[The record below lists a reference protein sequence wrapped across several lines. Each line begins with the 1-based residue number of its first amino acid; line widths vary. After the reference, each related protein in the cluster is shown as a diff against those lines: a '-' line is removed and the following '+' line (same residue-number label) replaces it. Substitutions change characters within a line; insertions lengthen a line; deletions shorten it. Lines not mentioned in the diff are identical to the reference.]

1 MDRLTLIR
9 VMLVGD
15 GPTLAAPLLAPRG
28 DGEDGT
34 FEVVGEAASASEAC
48 AIAAEMRP
56 DVVLL
61 DIAACGI
68 GAVARLATQ
77 GPAPVLVYA
86 PPGDAQVRVKAVRAG
101 ARGVVQ
107 KQDEPCVIRKAVRK
121 VCEGELWLD
130 RVSTAK
136 LFAELLGTGEG
147 QGVRVPEGRIA
158 NLTTRESDIVR
169 ALLRH
174 EGASRRELAQGL
186 RMSEQTLRNH
196 FSSIYRKLGIPNRVG
211 LVAFAA
217 RNRLSSA
224 G

>member
-77 GPAPVLVYA
+77 GPAPVLVFA
-86 PPGDAQVRVKAVRAG
+86 PPGDPQVRVKAVRAG

-158 NLTTRESDIVR
+158 NLTSRESDIVR

-174 EGASRRELAQGL
+174 EGASSRELAQGL